1 MGVKLRPLL
10 EEYNCIE
17 ETEIEGLKY
26 QKVAIDAFNALYQF
40 ITIIRQRDGKPLMDS
55 KGRITSHLS
64 GLFYRTIN
72 LLKNGIKPI
81 YVYDGEP
88 PKFKKVLKE
97 REEKRK
103 EAEEKFREALEEGRY
118 EDALTYAKLS
128 AKINDFIIESS
139 KKLLDAMGI
148 PWIQA
153 PSEGEAQCAYLTI
166 KGDVDASSSQDYDS
180 LLFGSKLL
188 IRNLTI
194 TGRRKLPKKNIYVEL
209 KPERIYLDKV
219 LEKLK
224 LTRKGLILIGLLTGT
239 DYNPEGIRGI
249 GPKKAYEIVRRYRE
263 DEDKIFKVV
272 RWNFDVDYH
281 ELINWFLNPKVTD
294 DYKIEFK
301 DIDKEEVKK
310 ILVDEFEFSEERVE
324 NALKEVKST
333 KTTQS
338 FLTSFFK

>member
-10 EEYNCIE
+10 EEHNCIE
-17 ETEIEGLKY
+17 EIEIEGLKY

-128 AKINDFIIESS
+128 AKLNDFIIESS

-209 KPERIYLDKV
+209 KPEKIYLDKV

-239 DYNPEGIRGI
+239 DYNPEGIKGI
-249 GPKKAYEIVRRYRE
+249 GPKKAYEIVKRYKE

-272 RWNFDVDYH
+272 RWNFDIDYH
-281 ELINWFLNPKVTD
+281 ELINWFLNPKVTN

-301 DIDKEEVKK
+301 DINKEKVKK